1 MLCVDGFTKGKVE
14 QFSQALTTIRN
25 FSVENNMT
33 TNVHPGTDHTM
44 TPNKENNRSE
54 NKIDQIQKIP
64 IAEPVTEL
72 VYNMHKN
79 GASLD
84 SISQEMNILRKTV
97 CLHLCKAIE
106 NGHPVGGSLLLHFD
120 SIQFGLRV

>member
-25 FSVENNMT
+25 FSIENNMS
-33 TNVHPGTDHTM
+33 TNVHPGTEHTV
-44 TPNKENNRSE
+44 TPNKENNRSV
-54 NKIDQIQKIP
+54 NNVDQIQRIP
-64 IAEPVTEL
+64 IEEPVTEF

-106 NGHPVGGSLLLHFD
+106 NGHPVGQV
-120 SIQFGLRV
+120 SITSIVL